1 MIIDDILNRILDECY
16 VKTSDSVIYA
26 LLYGLASALEDLD
39 DEIDQLKSDAY
50 ISTSSK
56 LYENFGA
63 LLNFPQGSGISN
75 EAYRNQLKGI
85 ISGAVAG
92 ATVDGIIQ
100 VFNGLGLDATVYE
113 NFRYSQTNLFNFSV
127 NVVSLGSYT
136 QESLVRIL
144 DRFKPAHTVGD
155 VQLGGIA
162 QEGSDYSYSAS
173 ASSEYMQSYSDS
185 FLNLDNID
193 GSQTTAYWKSSQDL
207 FQLEEGDI

>member
-1 MIIDDILNRILDECY
+1 MILDNLLLTITEECY
-16 VKTSDSVIYA
+16 DKSEVLLA
-26 LLYGLASALEDLD
+26 LLYGLAQALEDVDDSLD
-39 DEIDQLKSDAY
+39 DLKNDVY

-56 LYENFGA
+56 LYENFGT
-63 LLNFPQGSGISN
+63 LLSFPKPAGVSDD
-75 EAYRNQLKGI
+75 AYRNQLMGI

-92 ATVDGIIQ
+92 ATVDGIIK
-100 VFNGLGLDATVYE
+100 VFDGLGLDATVYE
-113 NFRYSQTNLFNFSV
+113 NFRYSQTDLFTFSV
-127 NVVSLGSYT
+127 SVVSFGSYT
-136 QESLVRIL
+136 EESLERIL

-162 QEGSDYSYSAS
+162 QEGDDYSYSAS